1 MCCCRVMPRLT
12 SQEVRQ
18 TERHTVR
25 YYGVNTD
32 APDHPEEDAMTAV
45 VHLLGEPWIER
56 DGEESAPPRG
66 RKAWALLAYVI
77 LSERP
82 PSRRAVAEL
91 LFSDA
96 NDPLATLRWTLS
108 EIRRSTGWSTA
119 EIGGDPLTI
128 TLEVVHTVDL
138 IELVE
143 WSHGRIDHR
152 VGGGLLG
159 SLTFDAL
166 PAFDYWLR
174 TQQMKIAHR
183 EQTQLRDDVLADLA
197 SGRLD
202 EALRRAR
209 RLVELDPLE
218 CRNQE
223 ALLRSLVAAGRG
235 DEARRHLARCEDL
248 FRRELDAPLP
258 FALPQAAALPSAT
271 QRRTRTVAATAEARA
286 LLDAGRAAIGAGAT
300 ERGLDRL
307 RSAVVLASE
316 SDDAGLEAEALLHF
330 GEALAH
336 GAQDR
341 TTEVTAILHRAI
353 AAASTVGRHDVSS
366 RACSELAFV
375 HIQTGDAVQS
385 QYWLNQAEAQSDG
398 DDHLL
403 AVANG
408 LRGLAYSDDAEYGL
422 SLNAFDLSVEQ
433 ARRAGKQRQTAWSL
447 SMAARTHLLCG
458 DLASALID
466 VEESIDIARSER
478 WAALLP
484 WPQAERGEILRCQ
497 GQFSE
502 ARVQLESAYALAH
515 EVGDLCW
522 ASVASRSLA
531 AVAKDEHDPDAATAW
546 TARSLEY
553 TLPYVWVLAHALE
566 GKCDVTRWTNED
578 TSRSTVHQLAACA
591 GENGL
596 REYSARAAL
605 RLADLGDDAA
615 GQAAVAFSRS
625 IENPALRRAVDTGLP
640 I

>member
-1 MCCCRVMPRLT
+1 M
-12 SQEVRQ
+12 S
-18 TERHTVR
+18 
-25 YYGVNTD
+25 
-32 APDHPEEDAMTAV
+32 V
-45 VHLLGEPWIER
+45 VLRLLGEPRIER
-56 DGEESAPPRG
+56 DGDVLPPPRG
-66 RKAWALLAYVI
+66 RKAWALLAYLI

-91 LFSDA
+91 LFNDA
-96 NDPLATLRWTLS
+96 DDPLAALRWTLS
-108 EIRRSTGWSTA
+108 AIRRATDWSTD
-119 EIGGDPLTI
+119 EIGGDPLVI
-128 TLEVVHTVDL
+128 RLQEGHSID
-138 IELVE
+138 LVE
-143 WSHGRIDHR
+143 LAEWPHGRIDESA
-152 VGGGLLG
+152 GGRLLG

-166 PAFDYWLR
+166 PAFDFWLR
-174 TQQMKIAHR
+174 AQQMKIAHR

-223 ALLRSLVAAGRG
+223 ALLRSLAAAGRG

-248 FRRELDAPLP
+248 FKRELDAPLP
-258 FALPQAAALPSAT
+258 DTLTQAAAYASAAHR
-271 QRRTRTVAATAEARA
+271 QTRTVTATAEARA
-286 LLDAGRAAIGAGAT
+286 RLDAGRAAVAAGAT

-307 RSAVVLASE
+307 RGAVSLASE
-316 SDDAGLEAEALLHF
+316 SDDSELEAEALLQY

-353 AAASTVGRHDVSS
+353 AAAHNAERPDFSS

-375 HIQTGDAVQS
+375 HIQTGDATQS
-385 QYWLNQAEAQSDG
+385 HYWLTKADEHSDG

-408 LRGLAYSDDAEYGL
+408 LRGLAHSDDAEY
-422 SLNAFDLSVEQ
+422 DLSMKAFELSIDQ
-433 ARRAGKQRQTAWSL
+433 ARRAGKQRQSAWSL
-447 SMAARTHLLCG
+447 SMAARTHLLRG
-458 DLASALID
+458 DLASALCFID
-466 VEESIDIARSER
+466 ESIDIARSER

-484 WPQAERGEILRCQ
+484 WPQSQRGEILRLQ
-497 GQFSE
+497 GDLQP
-502 ARVQLESAYALAH
+502 ARVQLESAYALAQ

-531 AVAKDEHDPDAATAW
+531 AVANDQRDPEAANAW
-546 TARSLEY
+546 TERSLEHA
-553 TLPYVWVLAHALE
+553 LPYVWVLAHALE
-566 GKCDVTRWTNED
+566 GKCAVTRSMNED
-578 TSRSTVHQLAACA
+578 TSRNTAHQLVACA

-605 RLADLGDDAA
+605 RLADLGDEAA
-615 GQAAVAFSRS
+615 GQAAQAFSRS
-625 IENPALRRAVDTGLP
+625 IENPTLRQAVDSGLP

>member
-1 MCCCRVMPRLT
+1 MSV
-12 SQEVRQ
+12 
-18 TERHTVR
+18 
-25 YYGVNTD
+25 
-32 APDHPEEDAMTAV
+32 V
-45 VHLLGEPWIER
+45 VHLLGEPRIER
-56 DGEESAPPRG
+56 NGESMSPPRG

-96 NDPLATLRWTLS
+96 KDPLATLRWTLS
-108 EIRRSTGWSTA
+108 EIRRATDWSTD

-128 TLEVVHTVDL
+128 SLEEVHRVDL
-138 IELVE
+138 AELV
-143 WSHGRIDHR
+143 GRSNGR
-152 VGGGLLG
+152 VDLGSGGGLLG

-166 PAFDYWLR
+166 PAFDFWLR
-174 TQQMKIAHR
+174 TQQMNIAHR
-183 EQTQLRDDVLADLA
+183 EQTQLRDEVLADLA

-209 RLVELDPLE
+209 QLVELDPLE

-223 ALLRSLVAAGRG
+223 ALLRALAAAGRG
-235 DEARRHLARCEDL
+235 DQAKRHLARCEDL

-258 FALPQAAALPSAT
+258 LALVQAAAQPSAAH
-271 QRRTRTVAATAEARA
+271 RHTRPVAAIAEARA
-286 LLDAGRAAIGAGAT
+286 RLDAGRAAIAAGAT

-307 RSAVVLASE
+307 RCAAALASE
-316 SDDAGLEAEALLHF
+316 SDDSELETETLLYY

-341 TTEVTAILHRAI
+341 STEVTAILHRAI
-353 AAASTVGRHDVSS
+353 AAAHAAGRQDVSS

-375 HIQTGDAVQS
+375 HIQTGDAIQS
-385 QYWLNQAEAQSDG
+385 HYWLAKAEEQSDG

-408 LRGLAYSDDAEYGL
+408 LRGLAFSDDAEYNL
-422 SLNAFDLSVEQ
+422 SLESFDLSIDQ
-433 ARRAGKQRQTAWSL
+433 AWRAGKQRQAAWSL
-447 SMAARTHLLCG
+447 SMAARTHLLRG
-458 DLASALID
+458 ELASAKGYVD
-466 VEESIDIARSER
+466 ESIDIAQSER

-484 WPQAERGEILRCQ
+484 WPQSQRGEILRRQ
-497 GQFSE
+497 GDLGE
-502 ARVQLESAYALAH
+502 AVVQLESAYALAQ

-531 AVAKDEHDPDAATAW
+531 AVAHDQHHAEAAAAW
-546 TARSLEY
+546 TERSLEH

-566 GKCDVTRWTNED
+566 GKCDVTRSTNEN
-578 TSRSTVHQLAACA
+578 TSRETVHQLVACA
-591 GENGL
+591 AANGL

-615 GQAAVAFSRS
+615 GPAAEAFSRS
-625 IENPALRRAVDTGLP
+625 IENPTLQRAVDTGHP